1 MDIIKTYI
9 TNVST
14 NAKTSVVD
22 NYKIITV
29 NDRSSRAVFLIYDPD
44 KLTLNSKTLMKLLMI
59 KMLPH
64 DMLLRLTNCEA
75 QSLKKYAEKLVDV
88 SSVLYEDRI
97 FFNFDPYGNFLLSN
111 TIKSKDIKD
120 IIMRT
125 TTYQPIPVPIKGVPL
140 REFDFSRMVNPY
152 GLEKVVFTGGGTK
165 GIVYVGA
172 FLGLLATGQVFYLNH
187 FAGTSVGALT
197 AMVSG
202 CITPTAEEYE
212 IMRKMTLREIL
223 TRGYPIVERYQEAVA
238 FIMERFCKR
247 DINTFYTLPTYSF
260 YGIWTALDTIMK
272 NNGLYDPQKSGFQIW
287 YALIC
292 KKVCQI
298 MRNGLD
304 KLIVIKKKDGTL
316 VEFPEMECPK
326 KIQKMSEML
335 KSFAPESKGK
345 GEPVKIDLIKTT
357 RKQSST
363 PVTGSITGATGSA
376 TNTSSV
382 IFTTLT
388 STPQPPLPTSATSQ
402 PPKAQVSVPENKDV
416 INIDDIKVVQEPEK
430 PILEKE
436 PVKEKSEKKEKDP
449 DEDLTEYEKARKETE
464 KMYKAYCGDIDFDT
478 DQFTG
483 WELVRFFTFQEYH
496 DHTHKKLVLTGTK
509 TKRIE
514 TVYYTHTD
522 DDYKNL
528 SVMTGGMASMS
539 IPWVF
544 KAPVIN
550 DSYNLD
556 GGIYDNYPLTHCD
569 KKVKDKITHY
579 NNKIFGYLIDDKNS
593 VIDAYEII
601 RELWVVYVGFIEVM
615 NIGYLKDSPE
625 YAEICELF
633 FEIRAEVYKL
643 LYFTDVDLETFLS
656 RDVTRECVSGFNIRD
671 LEDIFESLNLHSES
685 GYINFELPK
694 KGIKFIESQ
703 LRILDTSF
711 RNFESLFK
719 IGRKTDLADVMELSV
734 RQGEAFNTL
743 SQEITRE
750 LQQIEKMEIKMKIVT
765 RYEDIL
771 KHLMRNILAYYELKG
786 TFINTNDLEYPS
798 RFFTDIMKT
807 LYKKLES
814 FEKMTNKAVEDI
826 NKPQKKKELHVKNYI
841 NSSIQVATT
850 MISKILTRGSGNNVD
865 LTDIDLNKDRS
876 SYQKA
881 LDFFFH
887 TDMTGI
893 LYKYMCI
900 ANDRIC
906 NDSFNRMRTIKI
918 NTFEAATLHFD
929 MDDDLKFRLIYE
941 GYSKTIKYFTNLLHI
956 MEITERPRPE
966 DEYLESFELRYK
978 KLI

>member
-1 MDIIKTYI
+1 MDIIKQYI
-9 TNVST
+9 TNVGT
-14 NAKTSVVD
+14 TVKTSVVD

-29 NDRSSRAVFLIYDPD
+29 NDRSSRSAFLIYDPD
-44 KLTLNSKTLMKLLMI
+44 KLILNSKTLMKLIMI
-59 KMLPH
+59 KMLPN
-64 DMLLRLTNCEA
+64 DMVQRLINNES
-75 QSLKKYAEKLVDV
+75 QFMKGYSERMIDI
-88 SSVLYEDRI
+88 SSILYEDRI

-111 TIKSKDIKD
+111 NIKSKDIKD
-120 IIMRT
+120 IIAKT
-125 TTYQPIPVPIKGVPL
+125 TTYQPNPSVAKGEGSK
-140 REFDFSRMVNPY
+140 EFDFSRMVNPY

-165 GIVYVGA
+165 GIVYMGA

-197 AMVSG
+197 AMVAG
-202 CITPTAEEYE
+202 CATPSATEYD
-212 IMRKMTLREIL
+212 MLKKMTLREIL
-223 TRGYPIVERYQEAVA
+223 TRGYPVVERYQEVVA
-238 FIMERFCKR
+238 FITERFCKR

-260 YGIWTALDTIMK
+260 FGIWTALDTIMN

-316 VEFPEMECPK
+316 VEFPDIECPK
-326 KIQKMSEML
+326 KIQKISEMIKNQSLNSKREQKSESTVQLSSPHL
-335 KSFAPESKGK
+335 KSSTIQSVSTNQNFINDDDIVLDPNIKTIETKIEEKKTVGSIEDPNKGK
-345 GEPVKIDLIKTT
+345 
-357 RKQSST
+357 
-363 PVTGSITGATGSA
+363 
-376 TNTSSV
+376 
-382 IFTTLT
+382 
-388 STPQPPLPTSATSQ
+388 
-402 PPKAQVSVPENKDV
+402 
-416 INIDDIKVVQEPEK
+416 
-430 PILEKE
+430 
-436 PVKEKSEKKEKDP
+436 EKKDNNTEK
-449 DEDLTEYEKARKETE
+449 LTEYEKAKREVE
-464 KMYKAYCGDIDFDT
+464 KIYKQYCGDIDIDT
-478 DQFTG
+478 EHFVG
-483 WELVRFFTFQEYH
+483 WELVKFFSFQEYH
-496 DHTHKKLVLTGTK
+496 AHTDKTLVMTGTK

-522 DDYKNL
+522 DAYKNL
-528 SVMTGGMASMS
+528 SVMTGAMASMS

-569 KKVKDKITHY
+569 KKIKDKITHY

-615 NIGYLKDSPE
+615 NIGYLKDSSE
-625 YAEICELF
+625 YADICELF

-656 RDVTRECVSGFNIRD
+656 RDESRECVQGFNIRD
-671 LEDIFESLNLHSES
+671 LDDIFEALTLHAES
-685 GYINFELPK
+685 GYLNFQLPK
-694 KGIKFIESQ
+694 KGIRFVESL
-703 LRILDTSF
+703 LRTLDTSF

-734 RQGEAFNTL
+734 RQGEAYNVL
-743 SQEITRE
+743 SQEINRE
-750 LQQIEKMEIKMKIVT
+750 LQDIEKMDVKIKIVT

-771 KHLMRNILAYYELKG
+771 KHLMEHILVYYELKG
-786 TFINTNDLEYPS
+786 TFIESNDLEYPS
-798 RFFTDIMKT
+798 KFFTDIMKNMF
-807 LYKKLES
+807 KKLEL
-814 FEKMTNKAVEDI
+814 FKKITDLAVEEI
-826 NKPQKKKELHVKNYI
+826 NKQNKKKETHIKNYI
-841 NSSIQVATT
+841 DSSIQVAIT

-865 LTDIDLNKDRS
+865 LNDIDLTKDKS

-893 LYKYMCI
+893 FYKYMCI

-906 NDSFNRMRTIKI
+906 NDAFNRMRTIKI
-918 NTFEAATLHFD
+918 NTFEASTLHFD

-956 MEITERPRPE
+956 MEITERPRPS
-966 DEYLESFELRYK
+966 DEFLESFELRYK
-978 KLI
+978 KII

>member
-9 TNVST
+9 ANVGT
-14 NAKTSVVD
+14 TAKASVVD

-29 NDRSSRAVFLIYDPD
+29 NDRSSRAVFLIYDSD

-59 KMLPH
+59 KMLHP
-64 DMLLRLTNCEA
+64 DMLLKLTNCETYMM
-75 QSLKKYAEKLVDV
+75 KRYADKLVDI
-88 SSVLYEDRI
+88 SSILYEDRI

-111 TIKSKDIKD
+111 NIKSKDIKD
-120 IIMRT
+120 IITRT
-125 TTYQPIPVPIKGVPL
+125 TSYQPSPVLIKGSHS

-152 GLEKVVFTGGGTK
+152 GLEKVVFTGGGNK
-165 GIVYVGA
+165 GIVYVGT

-197 AMVSG
+197 AVVYG
-202 CITPTAEEYE
+202 CVTPTVEDYE
-212 IMRKMTLREIL
+212 IIKKMTLRDIL
-223 TRGYPIVERYQEAVA
+223 TKKRPIIKKYQKAMA
-238 FIMERFCKR
+238 FIMERFCNR
-247 DINTFYTLPTYSF
+247 DINTFYTPPTYSV
-260 YGIWTALDTIMK
+260 YGIWTALDTIVK

-292 KKVCQI
+292 KKICKI
-298 MRNGLD
+298 MGNGLD
-304 KLIVIKKKDGTL
+304 KLIVIKKKDGTV
-316 VEFPEMECPK
+316 VEFPDMECPK
-326 KIQKMSEML
+326 QKKTSDIL
-335 KSFAPESKGK
+335 K
-345 GEPVKIDLIKTT
+345 T
-357 RKQSST
+357 
-363 PVTGSITGATGSA
+363 
-376 TNTSSV
+376 
-382 IFTTLT
+382 
-388 STPQPPLPTSATSQ
+388 
-402 PPKAQVSVPENKDV
+402 
-416 INIDDIKVVQEPEK
+416 VVQNQG
-430 PILEKE
+430 
-436 PVKEKSEKKEKDP
+436 PVESPDLQSNFIVSYVPVSANLPNKKAKKIFVEKKDSET
-449 DEDLTEYEKARKETE
+449 ETEYEKLRKETCNL
-464 KMYKAYCGDIDFDT
+464 YRQYYGNIDFDT
-478 DQFTG
+478 DQFEG
-483 WELVRFFTFQEYH
+483 WELIKFFTFQEYY
-496 DHTHKKLVLTGTK
+496 DHTHKTLVLTGTK

-514 TVYYTHTD
+514 TVYYTHTNTE
-522 DDYKNL
+522 YKNL
-528 SVMTGGMASMS
+528 SVMIAGLASMS
-539 IPWVF
+539 IPWIF
-544 KAPVIN
+544 KAPIIN
-550 DSYNLD
+550 NSYNLD
-556 GGIYDNYPLTHCD
+556 GGLYDNYPLTHCD
-569 KKVKDKITHY
+569 KKVKEKITHY

-615 NIGYLKDSPE
+615 NIGYLKDSPN

-656 RDVTRECVSGFNIRD
+656 RDVNRECVSGFNIRD
-671 LEDIFESLNLHSES
+671 LEAIFESLILHSES
-685 GYINFELPK
+685 GYIIFELPK
-694 KGIKFIESQ
+694 KGIKFIESH
-703 LRILDTSF
+703 LRSLDTSF

-734 RQGEAFNTL
+734 RQGEAYNIL
-743 SQEITRE
+743 NQEICKE
-750 LQQIEKMEIKMKIVT
+750 LHQIDKMDVKMKIVT

-807 LYKKLES
+807 MYKKVES
-814 FEKMTNKAVEDI
+814 FEIMTNNAVDSV
-826 NKPQKKKELHVKNYI
+826 NNHQNKKELYIKNYI
-841 NSSIQVATT
+841 NSNIQVATA
-850 MISKILTRGSGNNVD
+850 MINKILTRGSGNNVD

-881 LDFFFH
+881 LDYFFH

-918 NTFEAATLHFD
+918 NTFEATTLHFN

-941 GYSKTIKYFTNLLHI
+941 GYSKTIKYFTNILHI
-956 MEITERPRPE
+956 MEITERPRPNE
-966 DEYLESFELRYK
+966 EYLESFELRYK

>member
-9 TNVST
+9 TNVSA
-14 NAKTSVVD
+14 NAKTSIVD

-29 NDRSSRAVFLIYDPD
+29 NDRSSRTVFLIYDLD

-59 KMLPH
+59 KMLHP
-64 DMLLRLTNCEA
+64 DMLLKLTNSET
-75 QSLKKYAEKLVDV
+75 QTMKKYADKLVDI
-88 SSVLYEDRI
+88 SAMLYEDRI

-111 TIKSKDIKD
+111 NSKSKDIKD
-120 IIMRT
+120 IITKT
-125 TTYQPIPVPIKGVPL
+125 TTYQPIPVPTKGLTVK
-140 REFDFSRMVNPY
+140 EFDFSRMINPY

-172 FLGLLATGQVFYLNH
+172 FLGLLATGQVFFLNH

-202 CITPTAEEYE
+202 CITPTAQEYE
-212 IMRKMTLREIL
+212 IMRKMTLRDIL
-223 TRGYPIVERYQEAVA
+223 TKGCPIVKRYQEAVA

-247 DINTFYTLPTYSF
+247 DIDTFYTLPTYTF

-298 MRNGLD
+298 MGNGLD
-304 KLIVIKKKDGTL
+304 KLIIIKKKDGSII
-316 VEFPEMECPK
+316 EFPEIECPK
-326 KIQKMSEML
+326 KIHIPSIIQKT
-335 KSFAPESKGK
+335 ESK
-345 GEPVKIDLIKTT
+345 ESSVSLIPVPDLI
-357 RKQSST
+357 Q
-363 PVTGSITGATGSA
+363 
-376 TNTSSV
+376 
-382 IFTTLT
+382 
-388 STPQPPLPTSATSQ
+388 
-402 PPKAQVSVPENKDV
+402 DV
-416 INIDDIKVVQEPEK
+416 INVNDSSIHDNKNSG
-430 PILEKE
+430 KE
-436 PVKEKSEKKEKDP
+436 SE
-449 DEDLTEYEKARKETE
+449 TEYERVKKETE
-464 KMYKAYCGDIDFDT
+464 SLYRKYCGDIDFDS
-478 DQFTG
+478 DQFAG
-483 WELVRFFTFQEYH
+483 WELIKFFTFQEYH
-496 DHTHKKLVLTGTK
+496 EHTHKTIVLTGTK

-522 DDYKNL
+522 DDYKDL
-528 SVMTGGMASMS
+528 SVMTGAMASMS
-539 IPWVF
+539 IPWIF

-569 KKVKDKITHY
+569 KKIKDKITHY

-593 VIDAYEII
+593 IIDAYEII
-601 RELWVVYVGFIEVM
+601 RELWIVYVGFIEVM
-615 NIGYLKDSPE
+615 NIGYLKDSPD

-656 RDVTRECVSGFNIRD
+656 RDVNRECVSGFNVRD
-671 LEDIFESLNLHSES
+671 LEDIFESLTLHSES

-703 LRILDTSF
+703 LRTLDTSF
-711 RNFESLFK
+711 RNFESMFK

-743 SQEITRE
+743 SREITKE
-750 LQQIEKMEIKMKIVT
+750 IQQIEKMEIKMKIVI

-786 TFINTNDLEYPS
+786 TFINTNDLEGYS
-798 RFFTDIMKT
+798 RFFTEIMKT
-807 LYKKLES
+807 LYKKLEM
-814 FEKMTNKAVEDI
+814 FEKITNKAVEDI
-826 NKPQKKKELHVKNYI
+826 NKKEKKKDGHIRNYI
-841 NSSIQVATT
+841 NNSIQVAIT
-850 MISKILTRGSGNNVD
+850 MASKILTRGSGNNVD
-865 LTDIDLNKDRS
+865 LTDIDLNKERS

-918 NTFEAATLHFD
+918 NTFEASTLHFD
-929 MDDDLKFRLIYE
+929 MDDELKFRLIYE